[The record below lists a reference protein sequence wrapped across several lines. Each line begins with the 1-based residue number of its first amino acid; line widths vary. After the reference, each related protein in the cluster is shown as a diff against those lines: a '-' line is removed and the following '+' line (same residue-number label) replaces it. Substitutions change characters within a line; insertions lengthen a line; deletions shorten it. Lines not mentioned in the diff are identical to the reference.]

1 MVRSNTNLV
10 LESNEEEEEQEIVPD
25 RVLHRRAKVA
35 PLLQMGVPQEAIAK
49 ELGVHFNT
57 IGRDKKWLVKKGME
71 WGNEQAR
78 GAFLADCMIGLQTI
92 QQTIN
97 DLHTSYNRIKQNTAR
112 KRAIGKELREAWK
125 TKMEIADNVPMYH
138 IYSKIAEKQGGE
150 IPLTS

>member
-1 MVRSNTNLV
+1 MVRSNTNLS
-10 LESNEEEEEQEIVPD
+10 LDSNEDEESQEMVPD
-25 RVLHRRAKVA
+25 RVLMRRAKVA
-35 PLLQMGVPQEAIAK
+35 PLLQLGLPSEAIAR

-57 IGRDKKWLVKKGME
+57 IGRDKKWLIQKGMK

-78 GAFLADCMIGLQTI
+78 GAFLADCMIQLQII

-97 DLHTSYNRIKQNTAR
+97 DLHKAYNRIKKNTSR
-112 KRAIGKELREAWK
+112 KRAIGKELREACK

-150 IPLTS
+150 IPLTT